1 MGEPSAF
8 QLLGMIVLLAPLVAA
23 PCGVIGL
30 FCIRGYTSKLRRFL
44 VGWLLG
50 PIGVVYAHDS
60 QLRRRDTLVLGAS
73 TLVYLWLCASL
84 AQSMVLM
91 WLVNQ

>member
-8 QLLGMIVLLAPLVAA
+8 QLLGMIVLLVPLVAA

-50 PIGVVYAHDS
+50 PIGVLYADHS
-60 QLRRRDTLVLGAS
+60 QLRWRDFVILAAS
-73 TLVYLWLCASL
+73 ALVYLWLCASV